1 VNQKDDNNKT
11 GRKISQDL
19 ILRKIQDE
27 LDELFNYT
35 KTGSNP
41 QVFINRQ
48 SSNANPTN
56 LTNAMSPP
64 VKLNYH
70 LSKPFIDYKRADP

>member
-1 VNQKDDNNKT
+1 
-11 GRKISQDL
+11 
-19 ILRKIQDE
+19 LRKIQEE
-27 LDELFNYT
+27 LDEFFNYT
-35 KTGSNP
+35 KTNHWKQS
-41 QVFINRQ
+41 QVLFINRQ
-48 SSNANPTN
+48 SSNANANPTN